1 MTINSL
7 IRSFKILLLPLS
19 STAIDCG
26 SPLYISEQVNG
37 EFVPLLANRTT
48 YGSMAKLRCFDA
60 QSVYSSEHVLITCGS
75 DGQWSAPKAICVSG
89 RRPLCCSDFN
99 YRFLIRQLL
108 LNSTDHEGFSKKK
121 PQLFGF

>member
-1 MTINSL
+1 MTIKSL
-7 IRSFKILLLPLS
+7 IRSFKIFFA
-19 STAIDCG
+19 AIDCG

-60 QSVYSSEHVLITCGS
+60 QSVYSSEQVLITCGS

-89 RRPLCCSDFN
+89 R
-99 YRFLIRQLL
+99 LL
-108 LNSTDHEGFSKKK
+108 SVISIPVF
-121 PQLFGF
+121 